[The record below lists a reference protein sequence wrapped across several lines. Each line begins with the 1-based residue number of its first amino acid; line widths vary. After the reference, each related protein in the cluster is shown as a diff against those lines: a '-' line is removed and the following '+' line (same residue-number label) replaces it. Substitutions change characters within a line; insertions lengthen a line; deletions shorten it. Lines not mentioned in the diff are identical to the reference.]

1 MSEHQLLT
9 AAEVAAKF
17 RITVKSIWRRCEERR
32 MVPPPVLERP
42 YRFSAL
48 QVQQVID
55 GTYVT
60 PPRRVPGAPRR
71 FFGTARAVSGGS
83 R

>member
-1 MSEHQLLT
+1 MNELLT

-17 RITVKSIWRRCEERR
+17 RITTKSIWRRCEERR

-71 FFGTARAVSGGS
+71 FFGAAARHEAG